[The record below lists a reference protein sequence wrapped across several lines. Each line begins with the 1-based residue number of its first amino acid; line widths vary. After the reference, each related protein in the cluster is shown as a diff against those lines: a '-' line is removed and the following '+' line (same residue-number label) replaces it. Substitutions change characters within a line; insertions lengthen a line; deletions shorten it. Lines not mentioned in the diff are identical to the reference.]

1 MKNIA
6 FTICA
11 KNYIGLA
18 QVLEKSIKSHNPE
31 VDFYIF
37 IADEINLDDAITDLP
52 KNVFVTRNVVGF
64 SDDKWNQMAF
74 KYDLT
79 EFCTSIKPSC
89 FKYLF
94 DKFQPDTCIYFD
106 PDILVFNSLNSIFSG
121 LESHSIIVTPHITTI
136 EENYTGDLPESG
148 LMYTG
153 MFNLGFLGLKRNDV
167 SMKMLNWWEK
177 RLEDRCFQNK
187 MESYFTDQKW
197 MDFLPSL
204 FSSELLISFDLG
216 LNFAPWNFYER
227 EVIMNKNL
235 YYVRNRINKNNSSEL
250 TPLTFVHFSGF
261 NYSSLVNNEIAQGNI
276 AGLKIYPD
284 VEQILNEYSKVL
296 KESSFLSFI
305 KLTYTYGKFSD
316 GKPVSKTYRKL
327 FRRLFE
333 DGQIKSNPFDAKGQ
347 FYQALK
353 AGNVLNE
360 KMSGADKKSVNNFE
374 GVNRKLTVINKIFYY
389 AFKVLGAERFFMLVR
404 LLRIYSKV
412 ENHVYL
418 IDGNYLDGSKIRD

>member
-18 QVLEKSIKSHNPE
+18 QVLEESIKKYNPE
-31 VDFYIF
+31 IDFYIF
-37 IADEINLDDAITDLP
+37 IADEINPNDVITDLP
-52 KNVFVTRNVVGF
+52 ENVFVTRNAVGF
-64 SDDKWNQMAF
+64 SDEKWNQMAF

-89 FKYLF
+89 FKFLF

-106 PDILVFNSLNSIFSG
+106 PDILVFNSLNTILSG
-121 LESHSIIVTPHITTI
+121 LENHSIIVTPHITTI

-153 MFNLGFLGLKRNDV
+153 MFNLGFLALKRNDT
-167 SMKMLNWWEK
+167 SRKMLNWWEK

-227 EVIMNKNL
+227 EIVVDNNVL
-235 YYVRNRINKNNSSEL
+235 YVKNRINQHNSKL

-261 NYSSLVNNEIAQGNI
+261 NYSSLISNEIAQGNI
-276 AGLKIYPD
+276 AGLKIYAD
-284 VEQILNEYSKVL
+284 VEKILNQYSVVL
-296 KESSFLSFI
+296 QKSSFLNFI
-305 KLTYTYGKFSD
+305 KLTYSYGYFSD
-316 GKPVSKTYRKL
+316 GTLISRTYRKL

-333 DGQIKSNPFDAKGQ
+333 DGEINSNPFDSHGE
-347 FYQALK
+347 FYKALK
-353 AGNVLNE
+353 IGNVLNQ
-360 KMSGADKKSVNNFE
+360 KMSLSDKKSVNNVE
-374 GVNRKLTVINKIFYY
+374 GVSMKLSIINKLFYY
-389 AFKVLGAERFFMLVR
+389 AFKIVGAERFFMLVR
-404 LLRIYSKV
+404 LMRIYSKI
-412 ENHVYL
+412 ENHAYL
-418 IDGNYLDGSKIRD
+418 INKSYLKGSKIRD